1 MPSKVRVIPA
11 NTSEPIKHVAI
22 YARVSSNTMDQ
33 LESLKA
39 QVSGLTKFISGHNN
53 WKLDDIHID
62 IASAKK
68 DSSRSAFHQMIE
80 GCKAGLT
87 DIVVVKSI
95 SRLGRDAVEVL
106 DAINTLRE
114 SQVRI
119 IFKQEELD
127 TLTVGSSLLISTIKA
142 CTQAENETRSDNI
155 KWGIKQ
161 RASNGRLGFYR
172 RKCYDYDKDEN
183 DNFVINKEQAEV
195 VKLIFD
201 LYIKGESVLGIVKE
215 LKDRNIKSPT
225 GKDNWSKR
233 SVEEMLSNEKY
244 IGISVVNVGGEEGQ
258 IYKLNDSHPVIISK
272 EIFDTVQEEKLKRS
286 NVIVDENG
294 THRNTTKYSSK
305 ETTVF

>member
-1 MPSKVRVIPA
+1 MPGKVRVIPA
-11 NTSEPIKHVAI
+11 NTNEPMKHVVI

-39 QVSGLTKFISGHNN
+39 QISGLTKFVSGHNN
-53 WKLDDIHID
+53 WKLVDIHID

-68 DSSRSAFHQMIE
+68 DSARPAFHQMIE
-80 GCKAGLT
+80 ECKAGLT
-87 DIVVVKSI
+87 DIVVVKRI
-95 SRLGRDAVEVL
+95 SRLGRDTVEVL
-106 DAINTLRE
+106 DAINTLRD

-127 TLTVGSSLLISTIKA
+127 TLTVGSSLLISTIEA

-161 RASNGRLGFYR
+161 RASNGSLGFYR
-172 RKCYDYDKDEN
+172 RKCYGYDKDEN
-183 DNFVINKEQAEV
+183 GDLVINKEQAEV

-201 LYIKGESVLGIVKE
+201 LYLGGKSILGIVKE

-225 GKDNWSKR
+225 GKDNWPKR

-244 IGISVVNVGGEEGQ
+244 IGIAVVNVDGEDGQ
-258 IYKLNDSHPVIISK
+258 VYKLNNSHPAIISN
-272 EIFDTVQEEKLKRS
+272 EIFDAVQEEKLKRS
-286 NVIVDENG
+286 NLVVDENG
-294 THRNTTKYSSK
+294 THRSGKKYSSVK
-305 ETTVF
+305 K